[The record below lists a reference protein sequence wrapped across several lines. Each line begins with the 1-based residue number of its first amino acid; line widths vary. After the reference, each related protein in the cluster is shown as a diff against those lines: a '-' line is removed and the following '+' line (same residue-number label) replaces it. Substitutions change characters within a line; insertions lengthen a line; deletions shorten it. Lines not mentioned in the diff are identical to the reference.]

1 MKPKEKAE
9 ELVNKYKPY
18 VYPYVGSSYLT
29 GDEYPEQILSYAKKC
44 ASIAVD
50 EILSLF
56 VHECADT
63 IYWTEVKQEI
73 ENLIT
78 KN

>member
-1 MKPKEKAE
+1 MMTPNERAE

-44 ASIAVD
+44 ASISVD

-63 IYWTEVKQEI
+63 RYWTEVKKEI
-73 ENLIT
+73 ENYEQ
-78 KN
+78 

>member
-1 MKPKEKAE
+1 MTPKEKSE
-9 ELVNKYKPY
+9 YLVNKYKPY

-44 ASIAVD
+44 ASIAAD

-63 IYWTEVKQEI
+63 IYWTEVKKEI
-73 ENLIT
+73 EKI
-78 KN
+78 